1 MRGVLRE
8 RELRVT
14 MATISDSYE
23 TEERSPI
30 YIGYTPRKT
39 KKWFVFVRRRVLKIE
54 IAEETTSTKEMSFAG

>member
-23 TEERSPI
+23 AEERSPI
-30 YIGYTPRKT
+30 LGILPEKQKSGLCLSEGG
-39 KKWFVFVRRRVLKIE
+39 F
-54 IAEETTSTKEMSFAG
+54 